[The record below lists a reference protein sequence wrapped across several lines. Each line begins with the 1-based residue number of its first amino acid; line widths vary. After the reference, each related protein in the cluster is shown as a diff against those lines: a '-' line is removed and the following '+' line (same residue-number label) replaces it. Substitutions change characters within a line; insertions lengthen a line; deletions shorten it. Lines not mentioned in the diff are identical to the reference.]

1 MPSSFTNTSNLHQ
14 SVQLLAEY
22 LHTASGMHVGIHD
35 FERRYEVA
43 AGDDCENLCRFCRR
57 TCTSF
62 VNKCF
67 CCDDESLAQVYRTG
81 QRLIYRCHMGLTE
94 VILPVT
100 DEDQL
105 LGVLF
110 LGQVRI
116 IPDESLSFEN
126 LYARLAA
133 QYPEEICEENKPA
146 LKAAY
151 ENTAV
156 MTQEKLE
163 SFIGLTVIAEKGTRV
178 DHWLNHFKLT
188 TKAIVR
194 QYLEY
199 YDLVHIPLAEF
210 SVAAIAKQLNISYS
224 QLNRISAE
232 LFGQPLKQ
240 YVLEVKVTAAADMLR
255 EHPELS
261 VAGVASRVG
270 IDNANYF
277 SKVFQKRMGC
287 RCSEYSKKWL
297 QRIPHERSGED

>member
-1 MPSSFTNTSNLHQ
+1 MPPSYGENHNLHR

-22 LHTASGMHVGIHD
+22 LYSASGMHVGIHD
-35 FERRYEVA
+35 IERRDEVA
-43 AGDDCENLCRFCRR
+43 AGDECENLCRFCRR

-62 VNKCF
+62 INKCL
-67 CCDDESLAQVYRTG
+67 CSDEESLAQVYRTK

-100 DEDQL
+100 DGDRL

-110 LGQVRI
+110 LGQVRVV
-116 IPDESLSFEN
+116 PDDSISFEN
-126 LYARLAA
+126 VYTRLSAE
-133 QYPEEICEENKPA
+133 YPDEIRGETLPA

-151 ENTAV
+151 DNTAV

-163 SFIGLTVIAEKGTRV
+163 SFIGLAELAEKGTRV

-188 TKAIVR
+188 TKTIVR

-199 YDLVHIPLAEF
+199 LDLVHIPLADF
-210 SVAAIAKQLNISYS
+210 SVAAIAGQLNISYS
-224 QLNRISAE
+224 QLNRITAE

-240 YVLEVKVTAAADMLR
+240 YVLEVKIKAAAVMLR

-261 VAGVASRVG
+261 AADVAGRVG
-270 IDNANYF
+270 IDNPNYF

-287 RCSEYSKKWL
+287 RCGEYRKQS
-297 QRIPHERSGED
+297 

>member
-1 MPSSFTNTSNLHQ
+1 MTSSLKQNYNLHQ

-43 AGDDCENLCRFCRR
+43 AGDECENLCRFCRR

-62 VNKCF
+62 TNKCF
-67 CCDDESLAQVYRTG
+67 CCDDEALAQVYRTG
-81 QRLIYRCHMGLTE
+81 KRLIYRCHMGLTE

-116 IPDESLSFEN
+116 VPDESLSFEN
-126 LYARLAA
+126 LYTRMSE
-133 QYPEEICEENKPA
+133 QYPDEICEENKPA
-146 LKAAY
+146 LRAAY
-151 ENTAV
+151 ENTVV

-163 SFIGLTVIAEKGTRV
+163 SFIGLTEFAEKGTHV

-199 YDLVHIPLAEF
+199 FDLVHIPLSEF
-210 SVAAIAKQLNISYS
+210 SVAAIAEQLNISYS
-224 QLNRISAE
+224 QLNRISME
-232 LFGQPLKQ
+232 LYGQPLKQ
-240 YVLEVKVTAAADMLR
+240 YVLEVKVNAAAGMLL

-261 VAGVASRVG
+261 VASVAARVG

-277 SKVFQKRMGC
+277 SKVFQRRMGL
-287 RCSEYSKKWL
+287 RCGEYRNKYA
-297 QRIPHERSGED
+297 QTDAREVPGGE